1 MLFWSSFRIVIFTCQ
16 FVILPDTIEF
26 FRIVRFVLQFFESC
40 ESNLRPLFSFGL
52 FLVCYWFVM
61 GICFD
66 TLSRFKMTTTGYLLW
81 YLFRFWYLFQ
91 ISFWLMYLINVRSSI
106 PDPFLQITK
115 LNKFWSRSWY
125 IHFKNTCKLRQPGS
139 RRPAFIGVMIFV
151 CSNGN
156 KNF

>member
-66 TLSRFKMTTTGYLLW
+66 TSSRFKIATGGYLFW

-91 ISFWLMYLINVRSSI
+91 IIFWLKYLINVGSSFS
-106 PDPFLQITK
+106 DLFLQITK

-125 IHFKNTCKLRQPGS
+125 IHLMDTCKLWQPCS